1 MYKLMI
7 VEDEALARDAILK
20 MIDFARHGFEVVAVC
35 ADGQEAAAAYFDQN
49 PDLVIT
55 DICMPRM
62 SGLQLAGLIHE
73 SGRGTP
79 VIIIT
84 GYDDFNYA
92 RQAIKT
98 QVASYILKPVTP
110 GEFRDVL
117 TDAQKKLDER
127 QTQAL
132 AVQKAERQLHRI
144 SPLVRDQILSRLVQ
158 GSFDPAELGEIGQEI
173 GLDFSAGFYQVALVL
188 PQHLQADARRLGVN
202 SQLLQYM
209 VFNITQELASDV
221 QQITA
226 FQLPDG
232 RACLIGAMPESTHLD
247 QTLRSLSQRIGITM
261 RQALQA
267 EISIGAG
274 HLVHELPQVQVSF
287 QSAQQALDQIYRIP
301 GQTILFAGDLE
312 TPANPVDLSFFEEQ
326 VILKVRLQ
334 EPNQLKPAIAD
345 LSRAIRS
352 AALSQA
358 EIRFEWNRLANR
370 LLGLL
375 SIQETCS
382 QIPDASWPPTD
393 DQDALAVF
401 DRRLQTLCLQCIAC
415 LGGQRN
421 RENQRL
427 GLLAQT
433 YIKEHYADSQLSLMA
448 VSNHANVSLSYFSQ
462 IFKEE
467 TGKTFVEYLTEV
479 RMDKAKELLRS
490 TDRMLYDIAER
501 VGYENPAYFTVAF
514 KKQVGLSPRDYRKQ
528 FGTEN
533 GN

>member
-20 MIDFARHGFEVVAVC
+20 MIDFARYGFEVVAVC
-35 ADGQEAAAAYFDQN
+35 EDGQEAAEAYFDQS

-73 SGRGTP
+73 SDRGTP

-92 RQAIKT
+92 RQAIKI

-110 GEFRDVL
+110 SEFMDVL
-117 TDAQKKLDER
+117 AEAKKKLDER
-127 QTQAL
+127 QTKAL
-132 AVQKAERQLHRI
+132 AVEKAERQLHRT

-158 GSFDPAELGEIGQEI
+158 GTFDPAELGEIGQET
-173 GLDFSAGFYQVALVL
+173 GLEFSGGFFQVALVL
-188 PQHLQADARRLGVN
+188 PQHVQSDARRLGVN

-209 VFNITQELASDV
+209 FFNITQELAGGV
-221 QQITA
+221 QNITA

-232 RACLIGAMPESTHLD
+232 RACLIGAMAESSSLE
-247 QTLRSLSQRIGITM
+247 QALRSLVQRIWATI
-261 RQALQA
+261 RQVLQA
-267 EISIGAG
+267 EVAIGAG
-274 HLVHELPQVQVSF
+274 HPVQTLAQVQISF
-287 QSAQQALDQIYRIP
+287 QSAQQALDQLYRNP
-301 GQTILFAGDLE
+301 GQTILFADDLVA
-312 TPANPVDLSFFEEQ
+312 PSSPVDLSSYEEQ
-326 VILKVRLQ
+326 VILQVRLQ
-334 EPNQLKPAIAD
+334 DKQALEPAITA
-345 LSRAIRS
+345 LSRAIRA
-352 AALSQA
+352 AALSPG

-375 SIQETCS
+375 PSDGTVCRLPDTTWS
-382 QIPDASWPPTD
+382 QTD
-393 DQDALAVF
+393 TYDVLEGF
-401 DRRLQTLCLQCIAC
+401 DDLLQRVCLQCMAC

-433 YIKEHYADSQLSLMA
+433 YIKDHYADNQLSLMA

-467 TGKTFVEYLTEV
+467 TGKTFVEFLTEV

-490 TDRMLYDIAER
+490 TDRMLYDIAEQ

-528 FGTEN
+528 FGQRS
-533 GN
+533 

>member
-20 MIDFARHGFEVVAVC
+20 MIDFFKYGFEVVAVC
-35 ADGQEAAAAYFDQN
+35 EDGQEAAEAYFDKN

-84 GYDDFNYA
+84 GFDDFNYA
-92 RQAIKT
+92 RQAIKI
-98 QVASYILKPVTP
+98 QVANYILKPVTP
-110 GEFRDVL
+110 SEFREVL
-117 TDAQKKLDER
+117 TQARKKLDER
-127 QTQAL
+127 QIQAL
-132 AVQKAERQLHRI
+132 AVQKAERQLHRT

-158 GSFDPAELGEIGQEI
+158 GTFDPAELGEIGQEI

-188 PQHLQADARRLGVN
+188 PQHLQTDARRLGVN

-209 VFNITQELASDV
+209 VLNVTQELASGV

-232 RACLIGAMPESTHLD
+232 RACLIGTMTDAMSLD
-247 QTLRSLSQRIGITM
+247 LSLRSLAQRIWVTI
-261 RQALQA
+261 RQVLET
-267 EISIGAG
+267 EISVGAG
-274 HLVHELPQVQVSF
+274 HLVQAPAQIHSSF
-287 QSAQQALDQIYRIP
+287 LSAQLALDQLYRMP
-301 GQTILFAGDLE
+301 DQAILFAGDLKSPS
-312 TPANPVDLSFFEEQ
+312 TPVDLSAFEEQ
-326 VILKVRLQ
+326 VILTVRLQ
-334 EPNQLKPAIAD
+334 EQKELEPAIAG
-345 LSRAIRS
+345 LLKAIQS

-370 LLGLL
+370 LLGLFPADGAINQL
-375 SIQETCS
+375 
-382 QIPDASWPPTD
+382 PDTSWPPTD
-393 DQDALAVF
+393 AQDALAAF
-401 DRRLQTLCLQCIAC
+401 NRRLQTLCLQCMAC

-490 TDRMLYDIAER
+490 TDRMLYEIAEQ

-528 FGTEN
+528 FGK
-533 GN
+533 GG

>member
-35 ADGQEAAAAYFDQN
+35 ADGQEAAEAYFDQN

-84 GYDDFNYA
+84 GFDDFNYA
-92 RQAIKT
+92 RQAIKI
-98 QVASYILKPVTP
+98 QVANYILKPVTP
-110 GEFRDVL
+110 SEFMDVL
-117 TDAQKKLDER
+117 AEARKKLDER

-132 AVQKAERQLHRI
+132 AVQKAERQLHRT

-209 VFNITQELASDV
+209 VFNITQELASGV
-221 QQITA
+221 QRITA

-232 RACLIGAMPESTHLD
+232 QACLIGAMPESTHLD
-247 QTLRSLSQRIGITM
+247 QTLRSLAQRIWVTI
-261 RQALQA
+261 RQVLQA
-267 EISIGAG
+267 DVSVGAG
-274 HLVHELPQVQVSF
+274 LPVQDPFQIQASF
-287 QSAQQALDQIYRIP
+287 LAARQALDQLYRIP
-301 GQTILFAGDLE
+301 DQAILFAGDLE
-312 TPANPVDLSFFEEQ
+312 TPANPVDLSYFEDQ

-334 EPNQLKPAIAD
+334 EQKDLEPAIAA
-345 LSRAIRS
+345 LSGAIRS

-358 EIRFEWNRLANR
+358 EIRFEWTRLANR

-375 SIQETCS
+375 PSQEALS
-382 QIPDASWPPTD
+382 QLPDASWPPTD

-401 DRRLQTLCLQCIAC
+401 GRRLKTLGLQCMAC

-421 RENQRL
+421 RETQRL
-427 GLLAQT
+427 GLLAQE
-433 YIKEHYADSQLSLMA
+433 YIKEHYTDSQLSLMA

-528 FGTEN
+528 FGKGT
-533 GN
+533 

>member
-20 MIDFARHGFEVVAVC
+20 MIDFAQHGFEVVAVC
-35 ADGQEAAAAYFDQN
+35 ADGHEAAEAYFDHN

-84 GYDDFNYA
+84 GFDDFNYA

-98 QVASYILKPVTP
+98 QVANYILKPVTP
-110 GEFRDVL
+110 SEFRDVL
-117 TDAQKKLDER
+117 TEARKKLDER
-127 QTQAL
+127 QTQTL
-132 AVQKAERQLHRI
+132 AVQKAQRQLHRT

-158 GSFDPAELGEIGQEI
+158 GTFDPVELGEIGQET
-173 GLDFSAGFYQVALVL
+173 GLDFSAGIYQVALVL
-188 PQHLQADARRLGVN
+188 PQHLQADAQRLGVN

-209 VFNITQELASDV
+209 VFNITQELAGGV

-232 RACLIGAMPESTHLD
+232 RACLIGAMPEAMNLD
-247 QTLRSLSQRIGITM
+247 QALRSLAQRIWVTIRQVLKADITVGGGHPV
-261 RQALQA
+261 QAPAQIQA
-267 EISIGAG
+267 
-274 HLVHELPQVQVSF
+274 SF
-287 QSAQQALDQIYRIP
+287 LSAQQALDQIYRIP
-301 GQTILFAGDLE
+301 GQAILFAGDLE
-312 TPANPVDLSFFEEQ
+312 IPANPVDLSVYEEQ

-334 EPNQLKPAIAD
+334 EEKELVPAIAD
-345 LSRAIRS
+345 LSRAIQS

-370 LLGLL
+370 LLGL
-375 SIQETCS
+375 IPTEGIIS
-382 QIPDASWPPTD
+382 QLPDASWPPTD
-393 DQDALAVF
+393 AQDSLVVF
-401 DRRLQTLCLQCIAC
+401 DRRLQTLCLQCMAC

-433 YIKEHYADSQLSLMA
+433 YIKDHYADSQLSLMA
-448 VSNHANVSLSYFSQ
+448 VSNHANISLSYFSQ

-467 TGKTFVEYLTEV
+467 TGKTFVEFLTEV
-479 RMDKAKELLRS
+479 RMEKAKELLRN

-501 VGYENPAYFTVAF
+501 VGYDNPAYFTVAF

-528 FGTEN
+528 FGKRS
-533 GN
+533 